1 MNHIKIL
8 PISKSEEWDIIVKS
22 FIEYDVYY
30 LSGYVKAFHMHGD
43 GTPYLLYY
51 ESHMLKAIY
60 VYMRRETSIEGE
72 YDSITPYG
80 YGGVLFEGDMSTDNK
95 MAFWRE
101 YLEAMEE
108 EHIVDNFVRYHPIL
122 KNADPM
128 KSITEVIDL
137 GKTVAF
143 DLTSPEVIWENII
156 SKNRN
161 MIRKAEKNG
170 IEIFHGKDLALFQD
184 FKRIYNATMDKDNAE
199 EYYYFE
205 DEFYESIHHDL
216 HDNYEMFYAV
226 LDGQI
231 IAMSIMLFAN
241 KQMHYHLSGSMIEYR
256 NLAPSNLL
264 LYKAAL
270 WGCEQGYKTFHLG
283 GGVGS
288 GEDNLYKFK
297 AAFNRN
303 SHCQF
308 SIGKQIFNQDLYDEL
323 VLERMRINKSFNM
336 NSHFFP
342 LYRSSEEIHDEN
354 VIKVITGG
362 VNS

>member
-1 MNHIKIL
+1 MIKL
-8 PISKSEEWDIIVKS
+8 YNLTQCREWDEVVRS
-22 FIEYDVYY
+22 FQEYDVYY
-30 LSGYVKAFHMHGD
+30 LSGYVKAFHLHGD
-43 GTPYLLYY
+43 GEPFLMYY
-51 ESHMLKAIY
+51 EENGLRAIY
-60 VYMRRETSIEGE
+60 VYMRRQTALEGV

-80 YGGVLFEGDMSTDNK
+80 YGGVLFEGDTSEKNLN
-95 MAFWRE
+95 AFWKA
-101 YLEAMEE
+101 YLEKMKEE
-108 EHIVDNFVRYHPIL
+108 GIVDNFVRYHPVL
-122 KNADPM
+122 ANAIPM
-128 KSITEVIDL
+128 KQISTVIDL

-170 IEIFHGKDLALFQD
+170 IEIRHGKDVKLFED
-184 FKRIYNATMDKDNAE
+184 FRRIYNSTMDKDNAE
-199 EYYYFE
+199 EYYYFGE
-205 DEFYESIHHDL
+205 KFYESIHNDL

-226 LDGQI
+226 MDGQI

-270 WGCEQGYKTFHLG
+270 WGCEKGYKTFHLG

-303 SHCQF
+303 SDYQF
-308 SIGKQIFNQDLYDEL
+308 SIGKEVFDQEKYDEL
-323 VLERMRINKSFNM
+323 VRLRKEKDEDFDEASR
-336 NSHFFP
+336 FFP
-342 LYRSSEEIHDEN
+342 LYRC
-354 VIKVITGG
+354 
-362 VNS
+362 